1 MSEVDKAELV
11 KRAIAEL
18 EAERDRM
25 HRYAEETRKAATH
38 EEARPE
44 NDKDTR
50 GLEQS
55 YLARGQAM
63 RVEDLL
69 ESIQLLRFMAL
80 PAAPERVQIG
90 TLVTVENLDD
100 ESVRS
105 LFVAPVGGVEV
116 ALGDQKITFIHT
128 KTPMGRALLGK
139 TEGDDFV
146 LKIAGRERE
155 FEVTSIR

>member
-1 MSEVDKAELV
+1 MKIDKADV
-11 KRAIAEL
+11 VAAAIGEL

-25 HRYAEETRKAATH
+25 HRFAEETRKAATH

-63 RVEDLL
+63 RVEDLG
-69 ESIQLLRFMAL
+69 ESIQLLRFMTIVS
-80 PAAPERVQIG
+80 APDVVQVG
-90 TLVTVENLDD
+90 TLVTVLNLDD
-100 ESVRS
+100 DLERT
-105 LFVAPVGGVEV
+105 LFVAPVGGVVVEV
-116 ALGDQKITFIHT
+116 SAQKITLIHT
-128 KTPMGRALLGK
+128 NTPMGRALLGK
-139 TEGDDFV
+139 REGDDFV

-155 FEVTSIR
+155 FEVVTVR